1 MAGFADLDE
10 ERGRLYADLV
20 FLHLSDA
27 AQGKLKALMDI
38 EQYDLQSDI
47 AKKLVERGQVQG
59 RVEGRVEGKIEAVL
73 LVLSGRGLVVPDGL
87 AEALAGLSAED
98 LDEALRRSATVAS
111 ADELLEG

>member
-1 MAGFADLDE
+1 GFADLDE

-59 RVEGRVEGKIEAVL
+59 KIDAAL
-73 LVLSGRGLVVPDGL
+73 LVLSGRGLSVPDGL

>member
-1 MAGFADLDE
+1 
-10 ERGRLYADLV
+10 DLV

-59 RVEGRVEGKIEAVL
+59 KIDAAL
-73 LVLSGRGLVVPDGL
+73 LVLSGRGLSVPDGL

>member
-1 MAGFADLDE
+1 
-10 ERGRLYADLV
+10 DLV

-47 AKKLVERGQVQG
+47 AKKLVERGQVQGKAEG